1 MSNTENIL
9 RELLDREQLKELR
22 ARYFRFLDLRDLEG
36 FGSVFTEDAVLEVP
50 EVDLVFRGRDEIS
63 AGVLASLKDAVSAH
77 HGHTP
82 ELTITGPD
90 TATGIWAMQD
100 IVEWPR
106 AASGE
111 RIGIT
116 GVGHYHDEYVREDGQ
131 WRIAKVRLV
140 RIRVQSLSEL

>member
-1 MSNTENIL
+1 MPNTEDIL

-22 ARYFRFLDLRDLEG
+22 ARYFRFLDLRDQEG
-36 FGSVFTEDAVLEVP
+36 FATVFTEDAVLEVP
-50 EVDLVFRGRDEIS
+50 EVDLVFRGREEI
-63 AGVLASLKDAVSAH
+63 AAKVLASVSGAVSAH

-82 ELTITGPD
+82 ELIFTGPD

-116 GVGHYHDEYVREDGQ
+116 GVGHYRDEYVREDGE

-140 RIRVQSLSEL
+140 RIRVQTLSEL

>member
-1 MSNTENIL
+1 MANTEDIL

-22 ARYFRFLDLRDLEG
+22 AKYFRCLDLRDHDG
-36 FGSVFTEDAVLEVP
+36 FASVFTEDAVLEVP
-50 EVDLVFRGRDEIS
+50 EVDLVLLGRGEI
-63 AGVLASLKDAVSAH
+63 ALKVLASLTDAVSAH

-82 ELTITGPD
+82 ELTFTGPD

-106 AASGE
+106 SASGE
-111 RIGIT
+111 RVGIT
-116 GVGHYHDEYVREDGQ
+116 GVGHYHDEYVKVDGR
-131 WRIAKVRLV
+131 WHIAKVRLV

>member
-1 MSNTENIL
+1 MPSTEDII
-9 RELLDREQLKELR
+9 RELMDREHLKELR
-22 ARYFRFLDLRDLEG
+22 ARYFRHLDRRDHEG
-36 FGSVFTEDAVLEVP
+36 FASVFTEDAVLEVP
-50 EVDLVFRGRDEIS
+50 EVDCVFRGREEI
-63 AGVLASLKDAVSAH
+63 ATNVLASLTNAVSAH

-82 ELTITGPD
+82 ELTFTGPD

-111 RIGIT
+111 RVGIT
-116 GVGHYHDEYVREDGQ
+116 GVGHYRDEYVKQDGQ

-140 RIRVQSLSEL
+140 RIRVQSLSDL

>member
-1 MSNTENIL
+1 MPNTEHII

-22 ARYFRFLDLRDLEG
+22 AKYFRCLDLRDLEG
-36 FGSVFTEDAVLEVP
+36 FASVFTEDAVLEVP
-50 EVDLVFRGRDEIS
+50 EVDLVLNGREEI
-63 AGVLASLKDAVSAH
+63 ATKVLASVADAVSAH

-82 ELTITGPD
+82 ELTFTGAD

-116 GVGHYHDEYVREDGQ
+116 GVGHYHDEYVRVNGQ

-140 RIRVQSLSEL
+140 RIRVQNLSEL

>member
-1 MSNTENIL
+1 MPNTEDIL

-22 ARYFRFLDLRDLEG
+22 ARYFRFLDLRDQEG
-36 FGSVFTEDAVLEVP
+36 FASVFTEDAVLEVP
-50 EVDLVFRGRDEIS
+50 EVDLVFRGREEIS
-63 AGVLASLKDAVSAH
+63 SGVLASLKDAVSAH

-82 ELTITGPD
+82 ELTFTGTD

-111 RIGIT
+111 RVGIT
-116 GVGHYHDEYVREDGQ
+116 GVGHYRDEYVREDGE

-140 RIRVQSLSEL
+140 RIRVQTLSEL

>member
-1 MSNTENIL
+1 MSDTERLI
-9 RELLDREQLKELR
+9 RELVDREQLKELR
-22 ARYFRFLDLRDLEG
+22 ARYFRFLDLRDLDG
-36 FGSVFTEDAVLEVP
+36 FASVFTQDAVLEVP
-50 EVDLVFRGRDEIS
+50 EVDLVFRGREEIS
-63 AGVLASLKDAVSAH
+63 SKVLASVHGAVSAH
-77 HGHTP
+77 HGHTH

-111 RIGIT
+111 RVGIT

>member
-1 MSNTENIL
+1 MSNTEDL
-9 RELLDREQLKELR
+9 VRELMAREQLKELR
-22 ARYFRFLDLRDLEG
+22 AKYFRCLDLRDHQG
-36 FGSVFTEDAVLEVP
+36 FASVFTEDAVLEVP
-50 EVDLVFRGRDEIS
+50 EVDLVFRGREEIAS
-63 AGVLASLKDAVSAH
+63 KVLASIKDAVSAH

-116 GVGHYHDEYVREDGQ
+116 GVGHYRDEYVRQDGQ

>member
-1 MSNTENIL
+1 MSTTEEL
-9 RELLDREQLKELR
+9 VRELMDREQLKELR
-22 ARYFRFLDLRDLEG
+22 ARYFRHLDLRDHEG
-36 FGSVFTEDAVLEVP
+36 FASVFTEDAVLEVP
-50 EVDLVFRGRDEIS
+50 EVDLVFRGREEIAS
-63 AGVLASLKDAVSAH
+63 KVLASVQGAVSAH
-77 HGHTP
+77 HGHTS
-82 ELTITGPD
+82 ELTFTGPD

-116 GVGHYHDEYVREDGQ
+116 GVGHYQDEYVRQDGQ

-140 RIRVQSLSEL
+140 RFRVQSLSEL